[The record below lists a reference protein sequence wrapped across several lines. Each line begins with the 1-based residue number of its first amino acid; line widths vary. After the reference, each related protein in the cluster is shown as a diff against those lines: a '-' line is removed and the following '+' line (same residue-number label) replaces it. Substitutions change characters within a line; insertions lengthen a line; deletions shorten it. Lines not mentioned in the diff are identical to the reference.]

1 MAPGR
6 ILNHLAAMIESKALA
21 AFPAIDQPGKQAA
34 RVGAKGI
41 LPVFPVMI
49 AAVMYDLDGL
59 TKVEKASAFF
69 PSDFNIL
76 NCSFR
81 TFDRSPTGPWGSL
94 HQISP

>member
-1 MAPGR
+1 MTPGR

-59 TKVEKASAFF
+59 T
-69 PSDFNIL
+69 L
-76 NCSFR
+76 
-81 TFDRSPTGPWGSL
+81 
-94 HQISP
+94 